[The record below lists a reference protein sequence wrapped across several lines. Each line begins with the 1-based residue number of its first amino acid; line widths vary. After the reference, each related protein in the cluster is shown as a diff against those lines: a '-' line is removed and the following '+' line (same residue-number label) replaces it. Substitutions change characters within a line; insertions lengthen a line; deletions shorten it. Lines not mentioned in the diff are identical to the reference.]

1 MNSSLEAAQQS
12 DSDALFEMA
21 NLFPKH
27 TGLPF
32 VVWISTGQGVQHD
45 VRIKVSSSAKAIPS
59 QMISVALR
67 PDVHVIQ
74 GHMSPENLA
83 LLRQWIALNEPVILR
98 YWEGAIDTIDAIKAL
113 KPIQ

>member
-1 MNSSLEAAQQS
+1 MNSSLEAARQS

-45 VRIKVSSSAKAIPS
+45 VRIKASSSPKAIPS
-59 QMISVALR
+59 QMISIALR
-67 PDVHVIQ
+67 PDVHVVE
-74 GHMSPENLA
+74 GYMSPENLA
-83 LLRQWIALNEPVILR
+83 LLRQWIALNERIILR
-98 YWEGAIDTIDAIKAL
+98 YWEGLIDTVDAIQAL